1 MKRPAEAC
9 YLPVM
14 NYILSKNVCGSPFF
28 LLAGYSVDSTLFLLH
43 AFTHGCGATR
53 EARMTEGMLMMG
65 CPVANGMLSTLLAVF
80 YLVGSTKFV
89 LIAFFRMM
97 VLVSSLCQR

>member
-1 MKRPAEAC
+1 M
-9 YLPVM
+9 
-14 NYILSKNVCGSPFF
+14 
-28 LLAGYSVDSTLFLLH
+28 DSTLFLLH

-80 YLVGSTKFV
+80 FLVGTTKFV

-97 VLVSSLCQR
+97 VLVCPFEHTARTLNRRMWYCRGEQNAT

>member
-1 MKRPAEAC
+1 M
-9 YLPVM
+9 LL
-14 NYILSKNVCGSPFF
+14 IL
-28 LLAGYSVDSTLFLLH
+28 LLLGYSVDSTLFLLH

-53 EARMTEGMLMMG
+53 NARMTEGMLMMG

-80 YLVGSTKFV
+80 YLVGTTKFV

-97 VLVSSLCQR
+97 VLVSQTSDFELQT